1 MFETLDISFIKLVI
15 LFLPGII
22 GMTIFLL
29 LFVPKI
35 KLDFKEKLL
44 YSIILSIFSYLSN
57 FEFIKELLDSKQ
69 ILNKGVTKDFIIC
82 AIFKSVRIVF
92 LILVLNKLKIIDK
105 IFSFFDS
112 NIIEEEKN
120 LLDIVYKKDEFSKYL
135 TKYVT
140 IRCKDGNRYVGVLE
154 MYTYKDDI
162 IHLFMYDVDWYKPNK
177 TKVYSSYK
185 SIVLHFKIVDISLEY
200 MEGKNEQ

>member
-57 FEFIKELLDSKQ
+57 FEFIKDRLSNWATQEAINNDWLEQ
-69 ILNKGVTKDFIIC
+69 IKLIIPNDE
-82 AIFKSVRIVF
+82 F
-92 LILVLNKLKIIDK
+92 LKNYH
-105 IFSFFDS
+105 
-112 NIIEEEKN
+112 EKTYW
-120 LLDIVYKKDEFSKYL
+120 IYKKIYL
-135 TKYVT
+135 NQIENQKLVEL
-140 IRCKDGNRYVGVLE
+140 R
-154 MYTYKDDI
+154 
-162 IHLFMYDVDWYKPNK
+162 DWLLPMLMNWQVRVK
-177 TKVYSSYK
+177 
-185 SIVLHFKIVDISLEY
+185 
-200 MEGKNEQ
+200 

>member
-69 ILNKGVTKDFIIC
+69 I
-82 AIFKSVRIVF
+82 IFKSVRIVF

-154 MYTYKDDI
+154 IYTYKDDI
-162 IHLFMYDVDWYKPNK
+162 IHLFLYDVEWYRPNE
-177 TKVYSSYK
+177 VEPYSSYK

-200 MEGKNEQ
+200 MEGNNEQW

>member
-1 MFETLDISFIKLVI
+1 MIETLDISFIKLVI

-29 LFVPKI
+29 LFVPKV

-44 YSIILSIFSYLSN
+44 YSVILSVVSYLSN
-57 FEFIKELLDSKQ
+57 FELLKELLNSKE
-69 ILNKGVTKDFIIC
+69 ILNKSVTASFIFC
-82 AIFKSVRIVF
+82 AIFKSVRIII
-92 LILVLNKLKIIDK
+92 LILILNKLRFIDK
-105 IFSFFDS
+105 IFNLFDS
-112 NIIEEEKN
+112 DIVEEEKN
-120 LLDIVYKKDEFSKYL
+120 LLDIIYTRNQFSKYL
-135 TKYVT
+135 TKYIT

-154 MYTYKDDI
+154 IYTYKDDI
-162 IHLFMYDVDWYKPNK
+162 IHLFLYDVDWYKPNK

-200 MEGKNEQ
+200 MEGQNE

>member
-1 MFETLDISFIKLVI
+1 MLETLDISFIKLVI

-200 MEGKNEQ
+200 MEGKK

>member
-1 MFETLDISFIKLVI
+1 MLETLDISFIKLVI

-154 MYTYKDDI
+154 IYT
-162 IHLFMYDVDWYKPNK
+162 
-177 TKVYSSYK
+177 
-185 SIVLHFKIVDISLEY
+185 
-200 MEGKNEQ
+200 

>member
-35 KLDFKEKLL
+35 KLYFKEKLL
-44 YSIILSIFSYLSN
+44 DSIILSIFSYLSN

-200 MEGKNEQ
+200 MEGKK

>member
-200 MEGKNEQ
+200 MEGKK